1 VRLTFHT
8 DFSLRL
14 LMLLALEPRRL
25 HTIEDVAR
33 RYGVS
38 RNHMMKVAQTLTQ
51 AGFVETV
58 RGRGGGLRLARPAAA
73 INVGAVVRA
82 TEEGFALVE
91 CFEGARNLCV
101 VTPECGLRTLLHD
114 ALGAFLAVLDG
125 KTLADLAGRSA
136 ASRRMRAL
144 LVRADAT
151 MESAI

>member
-1 VRLTFHT
+1 MRLTFHT
-8 DFSLRL
+8 DYALRL
-14 LMLLALEPRRL
+14 LMLLALEPQRL

-58 RGRGGGLRLARPAAA
+58 RGRGGGLRLAHSAAA

-91 CFEGARNLCV
+91 CFDGARNLCV
-101 VTPECGLRTLLHD
+101 VTPECGLRGLLHE
-114 ALGAFLAVLDG
+114 ALRAFLAVLDG
-125 KTLADLAGRSA
+125 KSLADLTGRSA

-144 LVRADAT
+144 LMDGDGTREARA
-151 MESAI
+151 